1 MRWNFVFTEM
11 WQGLRRNLTMTVAT
25 TITMVIALFGLGGAW
40 LFHSQINRTH
50 DYWFGKIQV
59 TVYLKQQSTQPQLD
73 AIQQEL
79 NSLPQVKEVLFEDKH
94 EAWIHFKQWFSQTSP
109 ALVRNSSESQM
120 PESFRVKLKNPRQ
133 FNIVSQAVAN
143 LPGVDEVQA
152 EPESLKRLFSFF
164 DMLGQLVLAIA
175 VVVFVAALM
184 LIFNNVRLAAYTR
197 RREVGIMRL
206 VGASDVYIQAPFV
219 LEIVVCAMVAASIAI
234 GSLFLMKWVVF
245 DHGIAHTFSGNS
257 TNLLDIIGWGTVVA
271 AIPFIVLTAL
281 LASVITAVGT
291 LQRYLRV

>member
-11 WQGLRRNLTMTVAT
+11 WQGLRRNLTMTFAT
-25 TITMVIALFGLGGAW
+25 IITMVIALFGLGGAW
-40 LFHSQINRTH
+40 LFHSQIDRTH
-50 DYWFGKIQV
+50 DYWFGKIEV
-59 TVYLKQQSTQPQLD
+59 TVYLKQASTSPQMD
-73 AIQQEL
+73 AISQEL
-79 NSLPQVKEVLFEDKH
+79 HSLPQVKEVIFENRHD
-94 EAWIHFKQWFSQTSP
+94 AWIHFKKWFSETSP
-109 ALVRNSSESQM
+109 ALVKNSSESQM

-133 FNIVSQAVAN
+133 FNIVSEAVQN

-152 EPESLKRLFSFF
+152 EPEQLKRLFSFF

-206 VGASDVYIQAPFV
+206 VGASDIYIQAPFV
-219 LEIVVCAMVAASIAI
+219 MEIQVCALTASAIAI
-234 GSLFLMKWVVF
+234 GGLFLMKYVVF
-245 DHGIAHTFSGNS
+245 DHGIAHTFG
-257 TNLLDIIGWGTVVA
+257 TNLLDIIGWSTVVS
-271 AIPFIVLTAL
+271 AIPWIVLTAV
-281 LASVITAVGT
+281 LASTVTAVVT

>member
-11 WQGLRRNLTMTVAT
+11 WQGLRRNLTMTFAT

-40 LFHSQINRTH
+40 LFHSQIDRTH
-50 DYWFGKIQV
+50 DYWFGKIEV
-59 TVYLKQQSTQPQLD
+59 TVYLKQASTSPQMD
-73 AIQQEL
+73 AISQEL
-79 NSLPQVKEVLFEDKH
+79 HSLPQVKEVIFENRHD
-94 EAWIHFKQWFSQTSP
+94 AWIHFKKWFSETSP
-109 ALVRNSSESQM
+109 ALVKNSSESQM

-133 FNIVSQAVAN
+133 FNIVSEAVQN

-152 EPESLKRLFSFF
+152 EPEQLKRLFSFF

-206 VGASDVYIQAPFV
+206 VGASDIYIQAPFV
-219 LEIVVCAMVAASIAI
+219 MEIQVCALTASAIAI
-234 GSLFLMKWVVF
+234 GGLFLMKYVVF
-245 DHGIAHTFSGNS
+245 DHGIAHTFG
-257 TNLLDIIGWGTVVA
+257 TNLLDIIGWSTVVS
-271 AIPFIVLTAL
+271 AIPWIVLTAV
-281 LASVITAVGT
+281 LASTVTAVVT